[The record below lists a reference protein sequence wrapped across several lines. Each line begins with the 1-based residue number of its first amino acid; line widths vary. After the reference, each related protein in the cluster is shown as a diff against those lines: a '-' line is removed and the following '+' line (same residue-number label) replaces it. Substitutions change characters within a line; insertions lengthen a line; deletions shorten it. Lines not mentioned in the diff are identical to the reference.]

1 VKYAFL
7 RDELSGSCTTRM
19 ACRLL
24 EVSPS
29 GYYHFLKAQL
39 APRKQRRLA
48 IEQAVV
54 RVHAESRRI
63 YGAPKITHE
72 LPKLGLVAHR
82 NTVSRIM
89 QERGIRAKG
98 DFGQPQFGFAGS
110 NRKAKS
116 RGAVAGTR
124 LRECLSSNVSNNRQ
138 DARYWRTRCMVLLQ
152 GHARDGRST
161 RTAAAHR
168 DSRAGSVAAPKFT
181 VDSSRHAAARHH
193 CATACRG
200 P

>member
-1 VKYAFL
+1 MKYAFL

-82 NTVSRIM
+82 NTVSRMM
-89 QERGIRAKG
+89 QERGIRAKYA
-98 DFGQPQFGFAGS
+98 Q
-110 NRKAKS
+110 N
-116 RGAVAGTR
+116 GAPPRRRAVTHSHRRQIFLNATSLRMDQTR
-124 LRECLSSNVSNNRQ
+124 N
-138 DARYWRTRCMVLLQ
+138 
-152 GHARDGRST
+152 
-161 RTAAAHR
+161 
-168 DSRAGSVAAPKFT
+168 GSVTLHTFRPTK
-181 VDSSRHAAARHH
+181 DSCIS
-193 CATACRG
+193 
-200 P
+200 